1 MATIAYADL
10 LKKLTARQFPPVLLL
25 HGEEAFFTDQL
36 TNRIEESAISEDQKG
51 FNQSVLYGRE
61 TDASTIINAA
71 RRFPMM
77 ASHQLVL
84 IKEAQGLPEK
94 EFEKLL
100 TYFEKPLGSTFL
112 VISYKDKNVDK
123 RKKTY
128 KLIDEKGL
136 VFLSEKVKDYQ
147 LAKWIEAHISGQ
159 GFRVSAETSSI
170 MAEYLGNNL
179 SRIASEIEK
188 LAINLEPGATI
199 TIDHIEKYIGI
210 SRDFNVFE
218 LQNAIGRR
226 DTFKAFQIANY
237 FAESPKASNFN
248 MPVCIGSLY
257 SFFSKIYNYHYHKG
271 MQNGQL
277 AAALGVNPYFLKD
290 YDAYAK
296 NFSLPRTKKSISIL
310 LEYDLKS
317 KGLGSS
323 DTTDGEL
330 LKEMVYKLL
339 A

>member
-1 MATIAYADL
+1 MPTAVYADL
-10 LKKLTARQFPPVLLL
+10 IKKLKSAQFPPLLLL
-25 HGEEAFFTDQL
+25 HGEEPFFTDQL
-36 TNRIEESAISEDQKG
+36 TEWIEENAISEEQKG
-51 FNQSVLYGRE
+51 FNQTVVYGRE
-61 TDASTIINAA
+61 TDASAIINAA

-84 IKEAQGLPEK
+84 IKEAQGLPDK

-112 VISYKDKNVDK
+112 VISYKEKNVDK

-136 VFLSEKVKDYQ
+136 VFLSEKVKDYH
-147 LAKWIEAHISGQ
+147 LSKWIEAHISEQ
-159 GFRVSAETSSI
+159 GFAVSAQTSSI

-210 SRDFNVFE
+210 SRDYNVFE
-218 LQNAIGRR
+218 LQNAIGRK
-226 DTFKAFQIANY
+226 DTFKAFQIVNY

-290 YDAYAK
+290 YDTYAK
-296 NFSLPRTKKSISIL
+296 NFSLPRTKKSIGIL

-317 KGLGSS
+317 KGLGS
-323 DTTDGEL
+323 TETGDGEL

>member
-10 LKKLTARQFPPVLLL
+10 LKKLKAGQFPPILLL

-36 TNRIEESAISEDQKG
+36 TAWIEESVISEDQKG

-112 VISYKDKNVDK
+112 VISYKEKNVDK

-147 LAKWIEAHISGQ
+147 LAKWIEGHISAQ

-188 LAINLEPGATI
+188 LAINLESGATI

-210 SRDFNVFE
+210 SRDYNVFE
-218 LQNAIGRR
+218 LQNAIGRK
-226 DTFKAFQIANY
+226 DTFKAFQIVNY

-323 DTTDGEL
+323 DTADGEL